1 MKSHDRKKIKWN
13 KNGIDAKK
21 MNSTAIEIEKEGES
35 ADWMHTIE
43 VCDWAIFIDYFA
55 IDLCVFSN
63 EAA

>member
-1 MKSHDRKKIKWN
+1 MTEKKLNETKTVSTQ
-13 KNGIDAKK
+13 KK
-21 MNSTAIEIEKEGES
+21 MNSAAIEIEKEGKS

-55 IDLCVFSN
+55 IDLCVLSN

>member
-1 MKSHDRKKIKWN
+1 MKQKRYRR
-13 KNGIDAKK
+13 KK
-21 MNSTAIEIEKEGES
+21 MNSAAIEIEKEGES